1 MLKQRRRLNA
11 QQRGDLRWW
20 TGVFSIP
27 IAFLVGLT
35 IWGVPMVLHYK
46 QDQLAQN
53 RSHWH
58 TSQGEVISRGPYQGD
73 GGYESYRVVQLRYEP
88 FRGEPAIK
96 EVMVGWDTQV
106 GDTFTVHAR
115 DDGQVLVPKA
125 MGQPFGLDNSYD
137 YNGRDATI
145 LIGMLLALLAGSLL
159 TWLIVYRLT
168 VAGVTRT
175 PSLGHAEVR

>member
-1 MLKQRRRLNA
+1 MLKQRRKLSRG
-11 QQRGDLRWW
+11 QRDYLLLR
-20 TGVFSIP
+20 TGVISVP
-27 IAFLVGLT
+27 IAFLIGLAA
-35 IWGVPMVLHYK
+35 WGVPMVQHYRH
-46 QDQLAQN
+46 DQLAQN

-115 DDGQVLVPKA
+115 DDGRVFVPKA
-125 MGQPFGLDNSYD
+125 MNQPFGLDNSYD

-168 VAGVTRT
+168 VVSVTLT
-175 PSLGHAEVR
+175 PSLGHTEVR